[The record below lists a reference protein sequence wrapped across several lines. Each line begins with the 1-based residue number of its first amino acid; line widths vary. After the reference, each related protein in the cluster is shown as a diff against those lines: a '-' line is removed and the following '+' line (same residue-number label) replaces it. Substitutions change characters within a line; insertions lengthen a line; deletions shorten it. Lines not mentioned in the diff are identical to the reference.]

1 MGYTLNNLCEDS
13 RLSLISKPGYEGR
26 EEVRR
31 HLEKL
36 LSDKEFVA
44 KYCGPDAEVG
54 KEVLYTDPELGFTVI
69 NFISPAGRVE
79 SPPHDHGDSWAI
91 YGQATLHTAMR
102 DWVLETSEV
111 GTKASEAKP
120 VREYRLEPGQAH
132 LYDVGDIHSIH
143 PSDNCRYVRIAGTP
157 EDAFNPVGPTPD

>member
-1 MGYTLNNLCEDS
+1 MGYTLDDLCADS
-13 RLSLISKPGYEGR
+13 RASLKSKPGHEGR
-26 EEVRR
+26 DECRQ

-36 LSDKEFVA
+36 LADKEFVA

-54 KEVLYTDPELGFTVI
+54 KEVIYSDPELGFTVI
-69 NFISPAGRVE
+69 NFVSRAGRVE

-102 DWVLETSEV
+102 DWEL
-111 GTKASEAKP
+111 GNGAEAKP
-120 VREYRLEPGQAH
+120 VRDYLLEPGQAH

-143 PSDNCRYVRIAGTP
+143 PADNCRYVRIAGTP
-157 EDAFNPVGPTPD
+157 ADAFNPVGPAPE